1 MQWYH
6 FTRDDGAA
14 EALVVV
20 LFAHGGCT
28 DAKRLASTWA
38 RAVPRSAFAGIDLE
52 AEAGA
57 VAHSVLRDILMA
69 EAAALDL
76 GIWQVVLAGAGA
88 AGRQVLDLV
97 SAGVLPG
104 ISAIVIDLPP
114 GPLPVIAART
124 AASIRFVQH
133 VRPDD
138 PDGAG
143 FDALVHAL
151 RLSSIDTRV
160 VVLPAGADPAS
171 QAFGTFLV
179 ELVANA
185 SIGRSGRGR

>member
-1 MQWYH
+1 MLLHH
-6 FTRDDGAA
+6 FTSDDGAA
-14 EALVVV
+14 DALVLL
-20 LFAHGGCT
+20 LFAHGEF
-28 DAKRLASTWA
+28 AEAERLASAWA
-38 RAVPRSAFAGIDLE
+38 RAVPRSAFAGIEL
-52 AEAGA
+52 EAGA
-57 VAHSVLRDILMA
+57 PVVAPSVLRDIVLV

-76 GIWQVVLAGAGA
+76 GIWQTVLVGTGI
-88 AGRQVLDLV
+88 AGRRVLDLV
-97 SAGVLPG
+97 MFGVMPG

-114 GPLPVIAART
+114 GPLPVVPPGT

-151 RLSSIDTRV
+151 RLSSVDTRI

>member
-1 MQWYH
+1 MQLHH
-6 FTRDDGAA
+6 FTCDAGAA
-14 EALVVV
+14 DALVLV
-20 LFAHGGCT
+20 LFAHGGFT
-28 DAKRLASTWA
+28 EAERLTSAWAS
-38 RAVPRSAFAGIDLE
+38 AVPRSAFGGIELE
-52 AEAGA
+52 AGAPA
-57 VAHSVLRDILMA
+57 VAHSVLRDIVMT

-76 GIWQVVLAGAGA
+76 GIWQVVLVGAGVS
-88 AGRQVLDLV
+88 GRQVLDLV
-97 SAGVLPG
+97 TIGVMPG

-114 GPLPVIAART
+114 GPPPMVPAGT

-133 VRPDD
+133 ARPDD

-151 RLSSIDTRV
+151 RLSSIDTRI

>member
-1 MQWYH
+1 MQWHH

-20 LFAHGGCT
+20 LFVHGGCT
-28 DAKRLASTWA
+28 EAKRLASTWA
-38 RAVPRSAFAGIDLE
+38 RAVPRSAFAGIELE
-52 AEAGA
+52 AGAGA
-57 VAHSVLRDILMA
+57 VAHSVLRDILMIK
-69 EAAALDL
+69 AAALDL
-76 GIWQVVLAGAGA
+76 GIWQIVLAGTGV

-97 SAGVLPG
+97 TTGVAPG

-151 RLSSIDTRV
+151 RRSSIDTRV